1 VADVRGRL
9 GAGATLVGKK
19 KRDADTTIASNRAA
33 YHNYFILESVEA
45 GIQLLGTEIKSLR
58 DGGANLREGY
68 VRIGDGEA
76 FLVNVHISPYERGH
90 SSNHEAK
97 RERKLLLHRAE
108 IIRLGITIKQ
118 KGLTL
123 VPLRLYWKGNRVKV
137 EIGLAKGKRLYDK
150 REAISARDA
159 KREMDRAVRTRA

>member
-1 VADVRGRL
+1 M
-9 GAGATLVGKK
+9 GKK
-19 KRDADTTIASNRAA
+19 KKSDADATIASNRAA
-33 YHNYFILESVEA
+33 FHNYFILETVEA

-58 DGGANLREGY
+58 EGGANLREGY
-68 VRIGDGEA
+68 VRFGGGEA

-90 SSNHEAK
+90 SSNHESK

-123 VPLRLYWKGNRVKV
+123 VPLRLYWKGNRVKL
-137 EIGLAKGKRLYDK
+137 EIGLAKGKRQYDK
-150 REAISARDA
+150 RETIAARDA
-159 KREMDRAVRTRA
+159 KREMDRAVRTRG

>member
-1 VADVRGRL
+1 MSPRA
-9 GAGATLVGKK
+9 KS
-19 KRDADTTIASNRAA
+19 DTDPTIANNRAA
-33 YHNYFILESVEA
+33 YHNYFILETVEA
-45 GIQLLGTEIKSLR
+45 GLELQGTEIKSLR
-58 DGGANLREGY
+58 EGGANLREGY
-68 VRIGDGEA
+68 VTMRGGEA

-118 KGLTL
+118 KGLTMI
-123 VPLRLYWKGNRVKV
+123 PLRLYWLRNRVKL

-150 REAISARDA
+150 RESIAAKDAR
-159 KREMDRAVRTRA
+159 REMDRASKVRA

>member
-1 VADVRGRL
+1 MSPRA
-9 GAGATLVGKK
+9 KS
-19 KRDADTTIASNRAA
+19 DTDPTIANNRAA
-33 YHNYFILESVEA
+33 YHNYFITETIEA
-45 GIQLLGTEIKSLR
+45 GIELQGTEIKSLR

-68 VRIGDGEA
+68 VAIKGGEA
-76 FLVNVHISPYERGH
+76 FLVNIHISPYERGH

-118 KGLTL
+118 KGLTM
-123 VPLRLYWKGNRVKV
+123 VPLRLYWLRNRVKL

-150 REAISARDA
+150 RESIAAKDAR
-159 KREMDRAVRTRA
+159 REMDRASKVRA

>member
-1 VADVRGRL
+1 MA
-9 GAGATLVGKK
+9 KK
-19 KRDADTTIASNRAA
+19 KSDKDATIATTRFAF
-33 YHNYFILESVEA
+33 HNYFILERVEVVL
-45 GIQLLGTEIKSLR
+45 QLAGTEIKSLR

-68 VRIGDGEA
+68 VRFGGGEA

-97 RERKLLLHRAE
+97 RERKLLLHKAE

-123 VPLRLYWKGNRVKV
+123 VPLRLYWARNRVKL
-137 EIGLAKGKRLYDK
+137 EIGLAKGKRQYDK
-150 REAISARDA
+150 RETIAAKDAR
-159 KREMDRAVRTRA
+159 REMDRATKTRL

>member
-1 VADVRGRL
+1 V
-9 GAGATLVGKK
+9 GAGPPLMGKK
-19 KRDADTTIASNRAA
+19 KADKDTTIATNRVAF
-33 YHNYFILESVEA
+33 HNYFILETVEA
-45 GIQLLGTEIKSLR
+45 GIELVGTEIKSLR
-58 DGGANLREGY
+58 EGGANLREGY
-68 VRIGDGEA
+68 VRFGGGEA

-97 RERKLLLHRAE
+97 RERKLLLHKAE

-123 VPLRLYWKGNRVKV
+123 VPLRLYWARNRVKL
-137 EIGLAKGKRLYDK
+137 EIGLAKGKRQYDK

-159 KREMDRAVRTRA
+159 KREMERAVRTRA